1 MFRTDK
7 ETGAEIYTAIVYE
20 FVPGN
25 APVSYVPVFSMPL
38 LRVPEVFTQV
48 NLAQFPSRFWG
59 RELSSVPCEPVPTAT
74 EKYTEESKKSVS
86 ASEEMYS

>member
-7 ETGAEIYTAIVYE
+7 ETGAEIYTAIVYG
-20 FVPGN
+20 FVTGN

-48 NLAQFPSRFWG
+48 NLAQFPSRF
-59 RELSSVPCEPVPTAT
+59 
-74 EKYTEESKKSVS
+74 
-86 ASEEMYS
+86 